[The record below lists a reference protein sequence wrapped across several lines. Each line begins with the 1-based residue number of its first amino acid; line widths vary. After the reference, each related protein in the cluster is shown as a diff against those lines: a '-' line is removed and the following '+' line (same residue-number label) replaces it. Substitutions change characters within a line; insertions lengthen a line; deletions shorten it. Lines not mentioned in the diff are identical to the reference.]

1 MNQQRKGNNHGPG
14 LEDEHPRQEAPE
26 EEEED
31 AKVLRL
37 TLYIFYLEQITI

>member
-1 MNQQRKGNNHGPG
+1 MVQAWRTHDMRHQP
-14 LEDEHPRQEAPE
+14 EEE